1 MSRIYQVV
9 DLSQIYNNLPAFGI
23 LDVYEGVIVSVWDD
37 IDFAEQV
44 CQDLELEDYYD

>member
-1 MSRIYQVV
+1 MSRIYRVV
-9 DLSQIYNNLPAFGI
+9 DLSQTYIDLPAVGI

-44 CQDLELEDYYD
+44 CQDLELEGE